1 MKRLC
6 KRAIREAGRITEE
19 DWMLPDS
26 ALRCSAI
33 KVDQR
38 NQVKLS
44 VFSLHVGFAQIPYLA
59 KALKEK
65 LAIFMYKLARF
76 QIKHIIVGRKKTKS
90 KCNKEVKV
98 SPSHAK

>member
-26 ALRCSAI
+26 ALHCSAI

-38 NQVKLS
+38 NQVRLS
-44 VFSLHVGFAQIPYLA
+44 VFWLHEGVSQIPYLA
-59 KALKEK
+59 GASKE
-65 LAIFMYKLARF
+65 
-76 QIKHIIVGRKKTKS
+76 RK
-90 KCNKEVKV
+90 NGHLYVQ
-98 SPSHAK
+98 AG